1 VGFGPQLE
9 GENVVLRPPVLADR
23 ESRQALG
30 RHEEIQR
37 MYGAREPRTGPMTEA
52 EAEAW
57 FSSLGA
63 DGSVE
68 WMIEADRQLIGTARL
83 HGFVERSAKYAIGL
97 FDPDRLGYG
106 LGTQT
111 TRLVVDYAFRSLGL
125 ERIHLDVLA
134 FNQRAIN
141 CYLKAGFHVVG
152 RKPSNVIDKGAFVE
166 DVVMEISAAK

>member
-30 RHEEIQR
+30 RHEEIQ
-37 MYGAREPRTGPMTEA
+37 
-52 EAEAW
+52 
-57 FSSLGA
+57 
-63 DGSVE
+63 
-68 WMIEADRQLIGTARL
+68 I
-83 HGFVERSAKYAIGL
+83 
-97 FDPDRLGYG
+97 RLGYG

>member
-1 VGFGPQLE
+1 MGFGPQLD
-9 GENVVLRPPVLADR
+9 GEIVVLRPPVWADR

-37 MYGAREPRTGPMTEA
+37 MYGVREPRTGALTEE

-57 FSSLGA
+57 FASLGA
-63 DGSVE
+63 DGTTE
-68 WMIEADRQLIGTARL
+68 WVIEVDRQLVGNARL

-97 FDPDRLGYG
+97 FDPGRLGQG
-106 LGTQT
+106 LGTEA
-111 TRLVVDYAFRSLGL
+111 TRLVIDYAFRSLGL

-152 RKPSNVIDKGAFVE
+152 RKPSDILDKGVFVE
-166 DVVMEISAAK
+166 DVVMEITAAR